1 MPSVFNTPVDVND
14 VAAEDA
20 EASGEESTALIAET
34 AATLSKTV
42 IISWV
47 EESHHRVT
55 ARVPADFD
63 DTECDLANGLA
74 ELSDD
79 GFEFVERAVIEVR
92 DTEAD
97 PTAEFFDPPRYDSEG
112 GPA

>member
-1 MPSVFNTPVDVND
+1 MMTKPVETP
-14 VAAEDA
+14 A
-20 EASGEESTALIAET
+20 
-34 AATLSKTV
+34 KTV
-42 IISWV
+42 MISWV

-55 ARVPADFD
+55 VRVPLDFD
-63 DTECDLANGLA
+63 HGECDLANALA

-79 GFEFVERAVIEVR
+79 GFEFVERGVIEVR

-97 PTAEFFDPPRYDSEG
+97 QTAEFFNPPRYDREG